1 MEDVEMGSHRLMT
14 AIETY
19 VQCEPRYITVC
30 AYVSDTLSVASRNI
44 IHSRLTPTERKD
56 ATRWY
61 ACDVCV

>member
-30 AYVSDTLSVASRNI
+30 AYVSVSVS
-44 IHSRLTPTERKD
+44 D
-56 ATRWY
+56 MCQTRCQWQ
-61 ACDVCV
+61 AAISFIRD